1 MRNEFVCYCSSTFT
15 AERLGNVD
23 RGSALLEVRELYLFI
38 RLLRESTGRMNTV
51 EHSFS
56 CPFHLTNIVDSKVLC
71 EDLSR
76 EESRGKTKQGK
87 LKFVKKK
94 LKCELRLLSAE

>member
-1 MRNEFVCYCSSTFT
+1 MLLLVHFHRS
-15 AERLGNVD
+15 AIDNVD

-38 RLLRESTGRMNTV
+38 RLLREATGRMNTV

-56 CPFHLTNIVDSKVLC
+56 GSFHLTNIVDSKVLC

-87 LKFVKKK
+87 LKFVK
-94 LKCELRLLSAE
+94 RS

>member
-1 MRNEFVCYCSSTFT
+1 
-15 AERLGNVD
+15 
-23 RGSALLEVRELYLFI
+23 
-38 RLLRESTGRMNTV
+38 MNTV

-76 EESRGKTKQGK
+76 EESKRKNEARK
-87 LKFVKKK
+87 VEI
-94 LKCELRLLSAE
+94 CEKEVEM

>member
-1 MRNEFVCYCSSTFT
+1 MLLLVHFHRS
-15 AERLGNVD
+15 AIDNVD
-23 RGSALLEVRELYLFI
+23 CGSALLEVRELYLFI

-56 CPFHLTNIVDSKVLC
+56 GSFHLTNSVDSKVLC

-76 EESRGKTKQGK
+76 EESIENEALG
-87 LKFVKKK
+87 
-94 LKCELRLLSAE
+94 S